1 MCVREG
7 ASAPRWRSGGGC
19 GGGKI
24 LQSFPG
30 VSGSSFSVIWTT
42 SSSPTSRPARAR
54 RRRLCADED
63 ACQHSRCDNS
73 SGSAGSWEWKL
84 LLQGVAEASLYP
96 MLVLMVE
103 PRAPLLQALPSLE
116 QAAQLVTL
124 EGVVRPG
131 EPGGH
136 GRSSGDSSVKLIAG
150 GLGGHSR
157 GAKVSLQ
164 GLWGQLSGRTWDC
177 CPAGSW
183 QTQALSRLRARL
195 RR

>member
-1 MCVREG
+1 MSRPPHAGRHVKPPGRPGTNVCVHEG

-24 LQSFPG
+24 LQSIAPPG
-30 VSGSSFSVIWTT
+30 VSGSSSSVIWTT

-63 ACQHSRCDNS
+63 ACQQSRCDDS
-73 SGSAGSWEWKL
+73 SCPAGSWEWKL
-84 LLQGVAEASLYP
+84 LRQGVGEALLYP
-96 MLVLMVE
+96 MLLLMME

-116 QAAQLVTL
+116 QAAQLVAL
-124 EGVVRPG
+124 ENVVRPC

-136 GRSSGDSSVKLIAG
+136 GRSSGDSSVKLFAG
-150 GLGGHSR
+150 SLGGHSR

-164 GLWGQLSGRTWDC
+164 GL
-177 CPAGSW
+177 
-183 QTQALSRLRARL
+183 
-195 RR
+195 